1 MVSMASQA
9 KRPATAQ
16 RLQRQI
22 DALTRLCGTQ
32 LEKIGK
38 RQREN
43 EKLRRQ
49 LAAGEGWGG
58 GAGEYKY
65 PLAPHTRPPPQ

>member
-9 KRPATAQ
+9 KRPAEAQ

-43 EKLRRQ
+43 EKLT
-49 LAAGEGWGG
+49 AGEGWGG
-58 GAGEYKY
+58 GRGV
-65 PLAPHTRPPPQ
+65 